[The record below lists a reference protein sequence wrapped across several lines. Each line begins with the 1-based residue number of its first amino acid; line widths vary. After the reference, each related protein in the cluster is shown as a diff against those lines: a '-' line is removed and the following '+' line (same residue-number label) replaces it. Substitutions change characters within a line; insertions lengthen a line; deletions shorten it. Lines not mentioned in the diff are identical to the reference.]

1 MRGGTTSNA
10 VMPKQKCSVFKNLTV
25 KVSPYRCI
33 GSASRPLISH
43 GPRGR
48 DSFPQ
53 GKPMASQKLKTSG
66 IITHFRVDPGF
77 FLVGTEKIK
86 KEL

>member
-25 KVSPYRCI
+25 KVSPYRFCV
-33 GSASRPLISH
+33 PPFISH
-43 GPRGR
+43 GPRDR

-53 GKPMASQKLKTSG
+53 GKPIASQKLKTSG
-66 IITHFRVDPGF
+66 IITHFRVDPGV

>member
-25 KVSPYRCI
+25 KVSPYRFCDP
-33 GSASRPLISH
+33 PLISH

-48 DSFPQ
+48 DSFLQ
-53 GKPMASQKLKTSG
+53 GKPIASQNLKTSG
-66 IITHFRVDPGF
+66 IITHFRVDPGV

>member
-25 KVSPYRCI
+25 KVSPYRFCVP
-33 GSASRPLISH
+33 PLISH

-53 GKPMASQKLKTSG
+53 GKPAASQKLKTSG
-66 IITHFRVDPGF
+66 IITHFRVDPGV